1 MVTSWYKL
9 PKAVFNCNRLYLIAR
24 YAVLSILLAF
34 YTPIY
39 SFSYHLP
46 WLLQHRIRDRSPP
59 STRPDLQ
66 IPPRTTYHPKQERS
80 KASLLVPPHRFLGPA
95 IRFTSSALLPLQP
108 TLHPPNVIVILSAR
122 LLCIQSLF
130 ASTRPHLSV
139 HQMSG
144 TTPPEVDPLD
154 FNQIFSGL
162 QQDQHNKRQNSN
174 GSSFGGY
181 YDHATPDQGQGQVQ
195 RHRSGSNLSQGYQQS
210 SEESRQNSFPL
221 EQSTLIA
228 TGNAHAAGRR
238 LSGANIHQR
247 QESGP
252 SAFMGYGDA
261 GGAGQQ
267 EYLYTQYL
275 DQNYD
280 IQPFQ
285 SQPQQQEYQ
294 TPYQLPN
301 ENNYASTSTANQSST
316 PNWGDQFLQD
326 SNQFQDP
333 NQMQGGNQYD
343 SQGQSGGNYTG
354 EGSVHNG
361 LGESSFDANLAEL

>member
-1 MVTSWYKL
+1 
-9 PKAVFNCNRLYLIAR
+9 
-24 YAVLSILLAF
+24 
-34 YTPIY
+34 
-39 SFSYHLP
+39 
-46 WLLQHRIRDRSPP
+46 
-59 STRPDLQ
+59 
-66 IPPRTTYHPKQERS
+66 
-80 KASLLVPPHRFLGPA
+80 
-95 IRFTSSALLPLQP
+95 
-108 TLHPPNVIVILSAR
+108 
-122 LLCIQSLF
+122 
-130 ASTRPHLSV
+130 
-139 HQMSG
+139 MSG

-195 RHRSGSNLSQGYQQS
+195 RHRSGSILSQGYQQS
-210 SEESRQNSFPL
+210 SEESRQNSFPIVK
-221 EQSTLIA
+221 STLIA

-252 SAFMGYGDA
+252 SAFMGYGNA
-261 GGAGQQ
+261 SGAGQQ
-267 EYLYTQYL
+267 EMLYTDDPVEQYL
-275 DQNYD
+275 NQNYGNT
-280 IQPFQ
+280 PFQ
-285 SQPQQQEYQ
+285 SQPQQQDYQ

-301 ENNYASTSTANQSST
+301 ANNFASTSAADPSST

-326 SNQFQDP
+326 SNQFQDTT
-333 NQMQGGNQYD
+333 QMQGGNQYD